1 MHPGGKKVAG
11 IINYV
16 AVDQI
21 EVRIPIAMQGVSLV
35 ATERGRL

>member
-1 MHPGGKKVAG
+1 MGKKVAG

-21 EVRIPIAMQGVSLV
+21 EARISIATQGVSLV
-35 ATERGRL
+35 ATERSRL